1 MGLTNTWMS
10 GATIPMVGEK
20 LIMRAFQW
28 FDDLLK
34 LDPRLSAATF
44 VLIEVMQRV
53 CETETLRAVKS

>member
-1 MGLTNTWMS
+1 MFIDSLKVAMGLTNTWMS
-10 GATIPMVGEK
+10 GATIPVVDEK

-53 CETETLRAVKS
+53 C